1 MYKWKRIY
9 VNVGTLTVP
18 LKAYQLLWNIWRIC
32 SKSELKNSG
41 RGRKWWGCRNY
52 PCYKKWQK
60 LQKKGKKE
68 ADRCWQ
74 VSSLVPGCFY
84 SHLTHE
90 FLSFITIKERMKQLS
105 FKAIPKPFTCNSK
118 HLAHFRKKSYY
129 SSVSLQLKT
138 GSSHALFARYN
149 YISWHKTLD
158 SLLNHHRTKFLS
170 FRSYCFEYC

>member
-1 MYKWKRIY
+1 MYKWKRIC
-9 VNVGTLTVP
+9 VNVGTLAVP
-18 LKAYQLLWNIWRIC
+18 LKTYQLLWNSWRIC
-32 SKSELKNSG
+32 SKSESKNSG
-41 RGRKWWGCRNY
+41 RGREWWGCRNY
-52 PCYKKWQK
+52 PCYKKWQE

-68 ADRCWQ
+68 VDRWWQ
-74 VSSLVPGCFY
+74 VSSLDPGFFY
-84 SHLTHE
+84 SLLTHE

-118 HLAHFRKKSYY
+118 HLAHFRKKNY

-138 GSSHALFARYN
+138 GSSCVLCARYN
-149 YISWHKTLD
+149 DISWHKILD